1 MNDVVTTEGV
11 PTSTAATRRTEKT
24 VVAAICSGEE
34 RSAREQAIRE
44 RAYAIWEE
52 EGRPDG
58 KHLDHWRRAED
69 EINSVAEAG
78 ENKMP

>member
-11 PTSTAATRRTEKT
+11 PTSTAATRQTEKT

-34 RSAREQAIRE
+34 RSAREQALRE

-69 EINSVAEAG
+69 EINSVPEAG
-78 ENKMP
+78 ENKTP